1 MIYRLE
7 IDMERDEELLNMDW
21 PEEKPVRPDLRFD
34 DNYAK
39 LEREWIQSNMHD
51 RRNER
56 ATDANVG

>member
-1 MIYRLE
+1 MKE
-7 IDMERDEELLNMDW
+7 DEELLNMDW